1 MEILERVSQ
10 GHCPK
15 CGSADI
21 NSGNLPW
28 HGDESIF
35 YKSDCNECKSKFHE
49 HYNLKFSG
57 MSLYMPH
64 QLNIETGK
72 FEMVEMEEGDTILNE
87 RRKTTDETKK
97 A

>member
-21 NSGNLPW
+21 NYGTSELSG
-28 HGDESIF
+28 ESM
-35 YKSDCNECKSKFHE
+35 YYEADCNTCEAQLHE
-49 HYNLKFSG
+49 WYDLKFSG
-57 MSLYMPH
+57 FDLM
-64 QLNIETGK
+64 LNEDDTHEVK
-72 FEMVEMEEGDTILNE
+72 YFDEGDEILNQ

>member
-21 NSGNLPW
+21 NSGLGPL

-57 MSLYMPH
+57 MSL
-64 QLNIETGK
+64 
-72 FEMVEMEEGDTILNE
+72 MVEKDGIHKTYEMEEGDTILNE